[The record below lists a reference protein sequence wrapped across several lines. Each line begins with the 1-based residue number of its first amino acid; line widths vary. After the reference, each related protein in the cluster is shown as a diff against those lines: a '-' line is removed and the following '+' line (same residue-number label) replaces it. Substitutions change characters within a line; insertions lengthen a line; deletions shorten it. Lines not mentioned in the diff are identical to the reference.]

1 MPAEHPHTSD
11 SPHTKAGMGRSISTI
26 QELDKVSFEQHLA
39 QLLSEDTTPTAL
51 RAAHGM
57 LHGFN
62 GPPIRKESAG
72 VQYSVV
78 GSPAGDGSSDK
89 REYVLR
95 ELRETEEL
103 FVLDLKLILAA
114 FVVPLCEHA
123 RLPSVQGVS
132 YAVQVLFTFQHRF
145 LRALERGRSVRSV
158 AKLFTSERH
167 GFEAYIEYCTKYH
180 KMCDIL
186 DALEADAGWTGF
198 LAQVQE
204 QIDGHSGRRRLA
216 LRDFL
221 IKPVQRICKYPLFL
235 QDLIKHTDREAE
247 PETFRA
253 LERAL
258 ESVRNVCMR
267 IDNEQRRTEALKLR
281 RVLLGNYCDNA
292 ELPLSLVVKLGSI
305 VLSGP
310 LRITSHEDR
319 MAAGPPRG
327 FGCVLF
333 RRFLI
338 VLRVKK
344 AVVPKYWFPLHTMQL
359 VDEPSEHVFSWRLQH
374 TKSQQCM
381 VFYARCHEEKAL
393 WVSRLTSAI
402 GEARRRLRVRL
413 GRRCSVDDPG
423 ISENLQASASAG
435 SSPTAPMASG
445 SLGNARA
452 FWHQSSLVRED
463 PVEKQFERM
472 TTPDIIRLV
481 VAARLRHMP
490 DDPPRVS
497 NARAV
502 TIKRKPTGRAPS
514 RASSSASEDTAVSE
528 SLQADSQEYGASHT
542 MPGEG

>member
-1 MPAEHPHTSD
+1 MRCRFCSRSSTGSYGHWSAGARCARWRSC
-11 SPHTKAGMGRSISTI
+11 SLASGMGSRRTLSTAQSTTKCAISWMHW
-26 QELDKVSFEQHLA
+26 K
-39 QLLSEDTTPTAL
+39 
-51 RAAHGM
+51 
-57 LHGFN
+57 
-62 GPPIRKESAG
+62 
-72 VQYSVV
+72 
-78 GSPAGDGSSDK
+78 
-89 REYVLR
+89 
-95 ELRETEEL
+95 
-103 FVLDLKLILAA
+103 
-114 FVVPLCEHA
+114 
-123 RLPSVQGVS
+123 
-132 YAVQVLFTFQHRF
+132 
-145 LRALERGRSVRSV
+145 
-158 AKLFTSERH
+158 
-167 GFEAYIEYCTKYH
+167 
-180 KMCDIL
+180 
-186 DALEADAGWTGF
+186 ADAGWAGF
-198 LAQVQE
+198 LAQVQG

-258 ESVRNVCMR
+258 ESVRNVCVR

-413 GRRCSVDDPG
+413 GRRCSVEDAG

-435 SSPTAPMASG
+435 GSPTAPMASG

-452 FWHQSSLVRED
+452 FWHPEFAGARGPCGEAVREN
-463 PVEKQFERM
+463 
-472 TTPDIIRLV
+472 
-481 VAARLRHMP
+481 
-490 DDPPRVS
+490 DD
-497 NARAV
+497 A
-502 TIKRKPTGRAPS
+502 
-514 RASSSASEDTAVSE
+514 
-528 SLQADSQEYGASHT
+528 
-542 MPGEG
+542 